1 MFIDYV
7 DKDKKNP
14 DGLTEEDKLM
24 LALTRVERLSQK
36 LSVMQVRST
45 RVLQERSS
53 RSIVCSSVP
62 TSVCTEETR
71 NSTFEG
77 IS

>member
-36 LSVMQVRST
+36 LSVMQV
-45 RVLQERSS
+45 
-53 RSIVCSSVP
+53 
-62 TSVCTEETR
+62 
-71 NSTFEG
+71 
-77 IS
+77 